1 MPSSVLYA
9 PFRRARWAPLLGPP
23 GARSR
28 GHGTSRRVA
37 YAESRP
43 YAGVTMS
50 TSVSAR
56 RLLGRRSEC
65 AALDQLVASVRA
77 GSSVA
82 LVLRGDAGVG
92 KSALLAYLAQHSSGC
107 GIARAAGVESE
118 MELAYAGLQQLCAPF
133 LGRAERL
140 PGPQRDALG
149 TAFGLRDGDAP
160 DRFRVGLAVLSL
172 LSDVAED
179 RPLVCIV
186 DDAQWLDAASVQVLA
201 FVARRLGAES
211 VGLVFA
217 VREPSGDR
225 HFEGLPELAVGGLDD
240 RDAHELLATVVT
252 GPLDERVRERLVAE
266 TRGNPLA
273 LLELPRGWTPAEL
286 AGGFWVSEGPAL
298 SERIEQ
304 SYRERLAPLSPSTRL
319 LLLVAASEPLGDP
332 VLVWRAAAELG
343 IGPDA
348 AAPAA
353 AAGLVDFGAQVRF
366 GHPLVRSA
374 VKRVAAPEERRRV
387 HRALAEATDADIDP
401 DRRAW
406 HRAHATAGLDED
418 VAAELERSAG
428 RARARGGLAAGAAM
442 HERAVELTPDPTRRA
457 QRALLAAMGKHQAG
471 ANDAALR
478 LLAVAKAGLVDKLE
492 QARAQLLDAQIT
504 FAMTR
509 GRDAPPLLL
518 DAAKR
523 LEPLDPRLAREAY
536 LEAFAAA
543 LSADRL
549 VRGGDPREVAA
560 AVLSADWEPS
570 TRACDLLLDGLA
582 LLTREGYVAGA
593 PALKVALR
601 AFRDERLS
609 EEDELRWLWLAC
621 RIARALADDEAWDE
635 LTARHLELARRAG
648 AFSAL
653 PVALTDRVLVELFS
667 GRTGVAMSLA
677 AESDAVVEATG
688 SHVTL
693 RTSIVLA
700 NWRGRDA
707 EAVALIEA
715 LRQDV
720 LRRGEGLFLAA
731 NDWGSAIRYNG
742 LGRYN
747 DALAA
752 AERAADAAGG
762 LGPAILLL
770 AELIEAAVRSGQAER
785 ATAPLAQLSEIARAA
800 GTDWALG
807 THARAAAMV
816 AEGEAVE
823 RLYREAIE
831 RLSHVKTPATLA
843 RAHLLYGE
851 WLRREHRRVD
861 AREQLRIAHTMLS
874 DMGMEAF
881 AERARRELLAT
892 GETVRKRTV
901 ETLDELTSQEAQVAR
916 LAADGQTNPEI
927 GAQLFLSPRT
937 VEWHLTKVFG
947 KLGIS
952 SRRQLRSALSD
963 VGQPSSAS
971 SSHSSAPG
979 VKSTVAGASERGAPF
994 TRSGG

>member
-1 MPSSVLYA
+1 
-9 PFRRARWAPLLGPP
+9 
-23 GARSR
+23 
-28 GHGTSRRVA
+28 
-37 YAESRP
+37 
-43 YAGVTMS
+43 MS
-50 TSVSAR
+50 TTGSAR

-65 AALDQLVASVRA
+65 AALDRLAASVRT
-77 GSSVA
+77 GSSGA
-82 LVLRGDAGVG
+82 LVVRGDAGVG
-92 KSALLAYLAQHSSGC
+92 KSALLDYLAQQASGC
-107 GIARAAGVESE
+107 AIARAAGVESE

-133 LGRAERL
+133 LDRVERL

-149 TAFGLRDGDAP
+149 TAFGLRDGDPP
-160 DRFRVGLAVLSL
+160 DRFLVGLAVLSL
-172 LSDVAED
+172 LSDIAED
-179 RPLVCIV
+179 RPVIRIV
-186 DDAQWLDAASVQVLA
+186 DDAQWLDAASAQALA

-217 VREPSGDR
+217 VREPGGDG
-225 HFEGLPELAVGGLDD
+225 HFDGLPELAVGGLDD
-240 RDAHELLATVVT
+240 RDAHELLATVIT
-252 GPLDERVRERLVAE
+252 GPLDERVRDRLVAE

-273 LLELPRGWTPAEL
+273 LIELPRRLTPAEL
-286 AGGFWVSEGPAL
+286 AGGFWMSDGPAL
-298 SERIEQ
+298 SQRIEQ
-304 SYRERLAPLSPSTRL
+304 SFGDRLAPLPPSTRL
-319 LLLVAASEPLGDP
+319 LLLVAAAEPVGDP

-343 IGPDA
+343 VGPDA
-348 AAPAA
+348 AAPAT

-366 GHPLVRSA
+366 SHPLVRSA
-374 VKRVAAPEERRRV
+374 VKRAAAPEDRQRV
-387 HRALAEATDADIDP
+387 HQALASVTDADIDP

-406 HRAHATAGLDED
+406 HRAHATSGLDED

-428 RARARGGLAAGAAM
+428 RARARGGLAAGAAF
-442 HERAVELTPDPTRRA
+442 HERAAELTPDPRRRA
-457 QRALLAAMGKHQAG
+457 QRALLAAKGKHQAG
-471 ANDAALR
+471 AHDAALR
-478 LLAVAKAGLVDKLE
+478 LLAIAKAGPLDELE
-492 QARAQLLDAQIT
+492 RAQAQLLHAQIT
-504 FAMTR
+504 FTMTR

-523 LEPLDPRLAREAY
+523 LEPLDSTLARETY

-549 VRGGDPREVAA
+549 VRGGDAREVAT
-560 AVLSADWEPS
+560 AVLAADWEPS
-570 TRACDLLLDGLA
+570 TRASDLLLDGLA
-582 LLTREGYVAGA
+582 LLSCQGYVAGA

-609 EEDELRWLWLAC
+609 DEDELRWLWLAC
-621 RIARALADDEAWDE
+621 RIARALADDQAWDE

-667 GRTGVAMSLA
+667 GRIGLAMSLA
-677 AESDAVVEATG
+677 AESDAVIEATG
-688 SHVTL
+688 SHLTL

-700 NWRGRDA
+700 NWRGQDA

-715 LRQDV
+715 QRQDV

-742 LGRYN
+742 LGRYE

-752 AERAADAAGG
+752 AERAAEAAGG
-762 LGPAILLL
+762 LGPSILLL
-770 AELIEAAVRSGQAER
+770 AELIEAAARSGQPER
-785 ATAPLAQLSEIARAA
+785 AAGPLAQLAEIAYAA
-800 GTDWALG
+800 ATDWALG
-807 THARAAAMV
+807 IHARAAAML
-816 AEGEAVE
+816 AGGQAVE

-831 RLSHVKTPATLA
+831 RLSDIKTRATLA
-843 RAHLLYGE
+843 RTHLLYGE

-861 AREQLRIAHTMLS
+861 AREQLRVAYTMLS

-901 ETLDELTSQEAQVAR
+901 DALDELTPQEVQVAR
-916 LAADGQTNPEI
+916 LAADGRTNPEI

-937 VEWHLTKVFG
+937 VEWHLTKTFG

-952 SRRQLRSALSD
+952 SRKQLRSALAE
-963 VGQPSSAS
+963 VG
-971 SSHSSAPG
+971 
-979 VKSTVAGASERGAPF
+979 
-994 TRSGG
+994 

>member
-1 MPSSVLYA
+1 
-9 PFRRARWAPLLGPP
+9 
-23 GARSR
+23 
-28 GHGTSRRVA
+28 
-37 YAESRP
+37 
-43 YAGVTMS
+43 MS
-50 TSVSAR
+50 TTVSAR

-65 AALDQLVASVRA
+65 AALDQLLAGVRA
-77 GSSVA
+77 GLSRA
-82 LVLRGDAGVG
+82 LVLRGEAGVG
-92 KSALLAYLAQHSSGC
+92 KSALLEYLAQHSSGC

-133 LGRAERL
+133 LDRVGRL

-160 DRFRVGLAVLSL
+160 DRFLVGLAVLSL

-179 RPLVCIV
+179 RPLVGIV
-186 DDAQWLDAASVQVLA
+186 DDAQWLDVASAQALA

-217 VREPSGDR
+217 VREPKGER
-225 HFEGLPELAVGGLDD
+225 HFEGLAELAVGGLDD
-240 RDAHELLATVVT
+240 RDANELLATVVT
-252 GPLDERVRERLVAE
+252 GPLDERVRDRIVAE

-286 AGGFWVSEGPAL
+286 AGGFWLSEGLAL
-298 SERIEQ
+298 SGQIEQ
-304 SYRERLAPLSPSTRL
+304 SFRERLAPLPPSTRL
-319 LLLVAASEPLGDP
+319 LLLVAAAEPLGDP
-332 VLVWRAAAELG
+332 VLVWRAAAALG

-353 AAGLVDFGAQVRF
+353 AAGLVDFGVQVRF
-366 GHPLVRSA
+366 GQPLVRSA
-374 VKRVAAPEERRRV
+374 VKRAAAPEERQCV
-387 HRALAEATDADIDP
+387 HRALAEATDVDIDP

-406 HRAHATAGLDED
+406 HLAHATAGLDED
-418 VAAELERSAG
+418 VAAELERSAD
-428 RARARGGLAAGAAM
+428 RARARGGLAAGAAF
-442 HERAVELTPDPTRRA
+442 HERAVELTPDPRRRA
-457 QRALLAAMGKHQAG
+457 QRALVAANGKRQAG

-478 LLAVAKAGLVDKLE
+478 LLALAKAGPLDELE
-492 QARAQLLDAQIT
+492 QARAQLLHAEII

-518 DAAKR
+518 EAAKR
-523 LEPLDPRLAREAY
+523 LEALDPRLAREAY

-543 LSADRL
+543 HSADRL
-549 VRGGDPREVAA
+549 VRGADPREIAA
-560 AVLSADWEPS
+560 AVLAADWEPS

-582 LLTREGYVAGA
+582 LFTREGYAAGA

-609 EEDELRWLWLAC
+609 EEDELRWLWLGC

-635 LTARHLELARRAG
+635 LTARHLELARRTG

-653 PVALTDRVLVELFS
+653 PVALTDRVLVELFY
-667 GRTGVAMSLA
+667 GRIGTAMSLA

-688 SHVTL
+688 SHLTL

-715 LRQDV
+715 RRQDV
-720 LRRGEGLFLAA
+720 LQRGEGLFLAA
-731 NDWGSAIRYNG
+731 SDWGSAIRYNA
-742 LGRYN
+742 LGRYE

-752 AERAADAAGG
+752 AERGAAAAGG
-762 LGPAILLL
+762 LGPAMLLL
-770 AELIEAAVRSGQAER
+770 AELIEAAARSGQAQR
-785 ATAPLAQLSEIARAA
+785 ATGPLAQLDEIAHAA

-807 THARAAAMV
+807 THARAAAML
-816 AEGEAVE
+816 AEGATAE

-831 RLSHVKTPATLA
+831 RLSHVRTRATLA

-901 ETLDELTSQEAQVAR
+901 ETLDELTPQEVQVAR
-916 LAADGQTNPEI
+916 LAVDGQTNSEI

-937 VEWHLTKVFG
+937 VEWHLTKMFG
-947 KLGIS
+947 KLGIG
-952 SRRQLRSALSD
+952 SRKELSSALSD
-963 VGQPSSAS
+963 VGAAVVP
-971 SSHSSAPG
+971 H
-979 VKSTVAGASERGAPF
+979 
-994 TRSGG
+994 